1 MIVGAAVGIAGLGAG
16 LGAALALADVH
27 SPLRA
32 PFTLFFLLAAPALA
46 IGSALRGLDALA
58 RPVLAVPDTLALDL
72 LVAEAML
79 ALRMW
84 SARGGVAAVGAVSL
98 LILVPTLLTRLA
110 RRPASAPK
118 GRVAVEGESRAGS
131 EGRDSWWRAG
141 AMRRSS
147 GCGRARWRRWSTSTP
162 MTSRPYGCCG

>member
-1 MIVGAAVGIAGLGAG
+1 MHTITDNRPAGGDSLPVIVGAAVGIAG

-46 IGSALRGLDALA
+46 IGSALRGLDALT
-58 RPVLAVPDTLALDL
+58 RPVLAVAGALALDL

-84 SARGGVAAVGAVSL
+84 SARGGVTAVGAVSL
-98 LILVPTLLTRLA
+98 LILVPTLLSRLA
-110 RRPASAPK
+110 RR
-118 GRVAVEGESRAGS
+118 
-131 EGRDSWWRAG
+131 
-141 AMRRSS
+141 RRMT
-147 GCGRARWRRWSTSTP
+147 RRQD
-162 MTSRPYGCCG
+162 